1 MYRVFLYHGTIVPS
15 KPTFNFHKHVLPL
28 FEGMV
33 QIKCHFFPGHFLYA
47 LRKLRCK
54 TQLRMLLVLQ
64 QKRAQALDP
73 RWEHVDTPCNIR

>member
-1 MYRVFLYHGTIVPS
+1 MYRMFLYHGTIIPS
-15 KPTFNFHKHVLPL
+15 KPTFNFHEHVLPL

-33 QIKCHFFPGHFLYA
+33 KVKYHLFPGHFLYT
-47 LRKLRCK
+47 LRKLGCK